1 MDAIAARMTVDE
13 YYALPVEGDRRTQ
26 LVGGQIVVDE
36 PRPLHGVLQA
46 RITAALQSW
55 IDDAPRRGLVI
66 LPTDVVMTQHDVY
79 GPDISW
85 VAQRHVPDDL
95 TKRLSRVPDL
105 CVEVRSPSTWR
116 YDVGRK
122 KSVYEAGGLPELW
135 LVDYK
140 TVLVYRRSVPEG
152 SGFDIALELT
162 HGDRLASPQLPG
174 FELDLARLFRP

>member
-1 MDAIAARMTVDE
+1 LNATTAQITADE
-13 YYALPVEGDRRTQ
+13 YFAMSVEGDRTE

-46 RITAALQSW
+46 RITSALQVW
-55 IDDAPRRGLVI
+55 VEAAQDRGLVI

-85 VAQRHVPDDL
+85 VAPRNVPDDL
-95 TKRLSRVPDL
+95 TQRLGRVPDL

-122 KSVYEAGGLPELW
+122 KSIYEAGGLPELW

-140 TVLVYRRSVPEG
+140 TVLVYRRSQPAG
-152 SGFDIALELT
+152 PSFDVALELT
-162 HGDRLASPQLPG
+162 HGDQLTSPQLSG
-174 FELDLARLFRP
+174 FRLDLARLFRP